1 MMIVVRISPK
11 GELEESW
18 NKVLNNLEMISNKYC
33 TPLYLSQREEE
44 NRMSLVYDVTEV
56 NSLGDILVKDI
67 PSLLQPE
74 KTRTVTLLKPAFFPA
89 PRDRP
94 ANLERYQVALRV
106 RSEELEDIF
115 NFILHLDYPKDAF
128 PTYAAYS
135 LGEVDILVSM
145 CSTSMDRLKQFV
157 KEKLEPKEGVIS
169 VEVGHI
175 SKSKRVAP
183 SIMWKSY
190 RESRYVFKPTA
201 EQEEYDFLER
211 EVLHGSRDRDV
222 ETSSFW

>member
-1 MMIVVRISPK
+1 
-11 GELEESW
+11 
-18 NKVLNNLEMISNKYC
+18 
-33 TPLYLSQREEE
+33 
-44 NRMSLVYDVTEV
+44 MSLVYDVKEV
-56 NSLGDILVKDI
+56 NSLGDILMKSI
-67 PSLLQPE
+67 PSLLEPE
-74 KTRTVTLLKPAFFPA
+74 KVRTVTLLKPTFFPA

-94 ANLERYQVALRV
+94 TNLERYQVALRG
-106 RSEELEDIF
+106 RSEELENIF

-145 CSTSMDRLKQFV
+145 CSTGMDRLKQFV
-157 KEKLEPKEGVIS
+157 EEKLEPQKGVIS

-183 SIMWKSY
+183 SMMWKRY

-211 EVLHGSRDRDV
+211 EVLHGVRDRDV